1 MLCKLLALF
10 STVKH
15 ELGPN
20 LSKFTLDLKLGF
32 FSVRLRLNF
41 HVFPNSQR
49 DFGIFEGYSG
59 WTSQFFPNQE
69 NKKEN
74 CFF

>member
-1 MLCKLLALF
+1 MSSFILYKSLALL

-20 LSKFTLDLKLGF
+20 FIQFTLDSKLGF
-32 FSVRLRLNF
+32 LSVRLRLNF

-49 DFGIFEGYSG
+49 DD
-59 WTSQFFPNQE
+59 
-69 NKKEN
+69 
-74 CFF
+74 